1 MNNKPGVKTTEFW
14 LTLIAMILV
23 NLPSVFMDPA
33 PQWVMVAGLIGSVL
47 AAMGYGISRA
57 VTKSSEGGGMILP
70 LNAIQPVPPQPKPV
84 EGMPV
89 GDGGETFR
97 ES

>member
-1 MNNKPGVKTTEFW
+1 
-14 LTLIAMILV
+14 
-23 NLPSVFMDPA
+23 
-33 PQWVMVAGLIGSVL
+33 
-47 AAMGYGISRA
+47 MGYGISRA

>member
-1 MNNKPGVKTTEFW
+1 MSESPRGIRTSEFW
-14 LTLIAMILV
+14 LTLVAMILV

-57 VTKSSEGGGMILP
+57 VTKSAEGGGFVLP
-70 LNAIQPVPPQPKPV
+70 LSPPPTARP
-84 EGMPV
+84 
-89 GDGGETFR
+89 GDGVS

>member
-1 MNNKPGVKTTEFW
+1 MNSKPGIRTTEFW
-14 LTLIAMILV
+14 LTLVAMILV

-57 VTKSSEGGGMILP
+57 VSKTGNGQGLIIP
-70 LNAIQPVPPQPKPV
+70 IQPPAEKGP
-84 EGMPV
+84 
-89 GDGGETFR
+89 DTFGN
-97 ES
+97 